1 MSSWLWIPIAIVII
15 GIVIAFPLWFT
26 HHRMRHDHDL
36 AMAED
41 YLQKIGKS
49 ADDAAAG
56 RPAPSRQDGAS
67 AGYARPR
74 GRHAAPETPQTEGS
88 LRGSR
93 DKANR
98 GAA

>member
-15 GIVIAFPLWFT
+15 AIVIAFPLWFT

-36 AMAED
+36 AMAEE
-41 YLQKIGKS
+41 YLKNIGKS

-56 RPAPSRQDGAS
+56 RPAPGRQDGAS
-67 AGYARPR
+67 EGFAAPR
-74 GRHAAPETPQTEGS
+74 GRHAAPETRRTEDS
-88 LRGSR
+88 LRGSGNR
-93 DKANR
+93 ADR